1 MADWLLSHW
10 NFYAAG
16 VVLAMLGIWQFWPAI
31 SVWWNKP
38 RVTPTTPPSD
48 ARTALDTALALKLH
62 FPAGSPGR
70 TAMAPVIAEL
80 IKELEA

>member
-1 MADWLLSHW
+1 MFGIPTNYWL
-10 NFYAAG
+10 AG
-16 VVLAMLGIWQFWPAI
+16 GVALLLAVWQFWPAV
-31 SVWWNKP
+31 SSGFSWAFSPK
-38 RVTPTTPPSD
+38 TTDTTSD